1 MDAHDNNWW
10 LVHTGE
16 YVLGLLDEQDIT
28 VLNRVMQ
35 HEPEI
40 EKLVT
45 HWNDWFQ
52 PLSEPL
58 TPIDPPAH
66 ILTALMHD
74 LPPQTRRSAAA
85 HGSTTA
91 SSAAYQAND
100 AAMPAALNNANGF
113 DDGSSLMALL
123 RQNQRQTD
131 LWRSFAGVAVA
142 ACLLMSLYFLR

>member
-10 LVHTGE
+10 VVHTGE

-45 HWNDWFQ
+45 DWADWFQ
-52 PLSEPL
+52 PLSDSL

-74 LPPQTRRSAAA
+74 LPAQARQSAAA
-85 HGSTTA
+85 SGSTN
-91 SSAAYQAND
+91 SSSRAYQSND
-100 AAMPAALNNANGF
+100 AVMPVAQNNANGI
-113 DDGSSLMALL
+113 DDGSSLMTLL
-123 RQNQRQTD
+123 RKNQQQTD
-131 LWRSFAGVAVA
+131 RWRSFAGVAVA